1 MSKVLIVNAGSSLLK
16 FKLFDMPKEDVLADG
31 EIERLNMP
39 GSIVKVKYGDG
50 QVYKT
55 VEDNIDYER
64 SAAIMLNGLK
74 DLEAV

>member
-1 MSKVLIVNAGSSLLK
+1 M
-16 FKLFDMPKEDVLADG
+16 LADG

>member
-1 MSKVLIVNAGSSLLK
+1 
-16 FKLFDMPKEDVLADG
+16 MPKEDVLADG